1 MIASPVIKGL
11 AIIIKRVDDMPS
23 KYLKSLLPFLL
34 LIFTFDS
41 CAGVIIGGTRV
52 IYQGDK
58 KESSISIRNPDSKPY
73 LIQSWIE
80 PEGKNAQQTSTIPFI
95 VTPPL
100 FRLNAGSSNAL
111 RIVKSGNV
119 SADRESVYWLNIKA
133 IPTSDANA
141 KNELNISVNSRIKIF
156 YRPSGLSDQD
166 AAVAYK
172 AVTFNRVGDKLVA
185 KNPTPYFIS
194 IGELKVNGIEIAN
207 PGMIAPMNETSW
219 GLSSKSSALKVTWSA
234 INDYGGRTPA
244 ETKVL

>member
-1 MIASPVIKGL
+1 ML
-11 AIIIKRVDDMPS
+11 S
-23 KYLKSLLPFLL
+23 KYRTSLLSFLL
-34 LIFTFDS
+34 VLFTFDS
-41 CAGVIIGGTRV
+41 YAGVIIGGTRI

-100 FRLNAGSSNAL
+100 FRLNADASNAL
-111 RIVKSGNV
+111 RIVKSGNTPE
-119 SADRESVYWLNIKA
+119 DKESVYWLNIKA
-133 IPTSDANA
+133 IPTSDPNV
-141 KNELNISVNSRIKIF
+141 KNELHISVNSRIKIF
-156 YRPSGLSDQD
+156 YRPGGLSDQD

-172 AVTFNRVGDKLVA
+172 AITFKRAGDKLVA

-194 IGELKVNGIEIAN
+194 IGELKVNGIEIAT
-207 PGMIAPMNETSW
+207 PGMIAPMSEASW
-219 GLSSKSSALKVTWSA
+219 ALPSKSSALNVTWSA